1 MHDRGRALP
10 SPRTVAAAGLCLL
23 LLASLWMPIDHDE
36 GQYIAATRLVAEGW
50 RPILDF
56 PYLQTPLQ
64 PWLLAPLQWIAPGWL
79 LIASRLAN
87 ALFVAGA
94 AWLTG
99 RTAERLSGR
108 ASVGGLAALLL
119 LLCDSVQFAGTVAR
133 NDALPLFLLALGLE
147 RLWVEAPS
155 RPRLF
160 VAGLA
165 LAAAASTKIS
175 YALPAAAVAAV
186 EAWRAFRHQR
196 VGAVSLFAGLI
207 VGALPTF
214 LTLALSP
221 TKAWFDMVT
230 YSVDGVR
237 AFQTLN
243 GSLDQLGVVQ
253 RSLRFLKFAAL
264 GPVLVLLGIA
274 AWRARVAGA
283 RSSQVDAGAGLVL
296 LAALVAAILPMPAY
310 RQYLVPL
317 VVPLLLYLA
326 ARGGLVVLLGLRRTH
341 FTFLIVLFALA
352 GTARTI
358 TDLVKARPGERP
370 IHSTADAHR
379 IGDLARKAGMTTIA
393 SLDSVRATD
402 TGLAIDPRLAPGPFL
417 FRAGNLVACRDRSL
431 CPVTFANIA
440 QSPLSP
446 RSAVLTGSETKPIGP
461 LARGLD
467 GPVEAWAEAQ
477 GLAPIRVGAMNL
489 WLPVSPQAP
498 EEDGIP
504 RVATL
509 GRSVR
514 PD

>member
-10 SPRTVAAAGLCLL
+10 SPRTVAAGGLCLL

-79 LIASRLAN
+79 LIASRVAN

-99 RTAERLSGR
+99 LTAARLSGR

-147 RLWVEAPS
+147 RLWGVAPS
-155 RPRLF
+155 RRRLF

-165 LAAAASTKIS
+165 LAAAASAKIS
-175 YALPAAAVAAV
+175 YALPVAAVAAV
-186 EAWRAFRHQR
+186 ELWNAFRHKR
-196 VGAVSLFAGLI
+196 GSVVSLFAGLI

-214 LTLALSP
+214 ITLALSP

-243 GSLDQLGVVQ
+243 GSLDQLGIVQ
-253 RSLRFLKFAAL
+253 RALRFLKFAAL
-264 GPVLVLLGIA
+264 GPVLVLLGMA
-274 AWRARVAGA
+274 AWRGSVDKTRA
-283 RSSQVDAGAGLVL
+283 SQVDAGAGLFL
-296 LAALVAAILPMPAY
+296 LAALIAAILPMPAY

-317 VVPLLLYLA
+317 VVPLLLYVA
-326 ARGGLVVLLGLRRTH
+326 ARGGLGAMLDLRRGH
-341 FTFLIVLFALA
+341 FTALIVLFALA

-358 TDLVKARPGERP
+358 TDLVKARSGERP
-370 IHSTADAHR
+370 IQSTADAHR
-379 IGDLARKAGMTTIA
+379 IGELARQAGMTTIT

-402 TGLAIDPRLAPGPFL
+402 TGLAIDPRFASGPFL
-417 FRAGNLVACRDRSL
+417 FRAGNLDACRDRSL

-440 QSPLSP
+440 QSPLLP
-446 RSAVLTGSETKPIGP
+446 RSAVLTGSEGKPIGP

-467 GPVEAWAEAQ
+467 GPVEAWAKAQ
-477 GLAPIRVGAMNL
+477 GMAPVRVGEMTL
-489 WLPVSPQAP
+489 WLPVSPQARG
-498 EEDGIP
+498 EGGIP
-504 RVATL
+504 RVATP
-509 GRSVR
+509 GRPVR
-514 PD
+514 PN